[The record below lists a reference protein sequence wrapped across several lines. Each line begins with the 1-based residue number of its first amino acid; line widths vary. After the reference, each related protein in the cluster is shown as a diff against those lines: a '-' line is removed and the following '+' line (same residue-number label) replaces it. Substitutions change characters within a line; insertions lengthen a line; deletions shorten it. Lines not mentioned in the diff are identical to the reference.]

1 MKNFI
6 QPDKAKLKT
15 VPVSEFADFIKNDY
29 QGAKTEYLAV
39 NIEKKIRDSYDKTI
53 FKNNIMPSKHLMAD
67 LFDVSIGT
75 MQNVYRILED
85 KGILYSK
92 QCIGTLI
99 ADIDNPNIM
108 IRKSSSKRDYTINL
122 IKEFILKN
130 KFEPQSILPSSR
142 TIAKYINIPVNT
154 TRSAMEYLTIEG
166 ILKKSDDKGK
176 SWILLNTDFKEE
188 YKKNT
193 SLVNM
198 ISNDLKKYI
207 KENLKIGDKMPTHS
221 VLSKEFKVSIRT
233 IHNSFEMLIKEGIL
247 LSKRGRYGTFVLKMP
262 DKTGLQPQIESAIFA
277 KSQITA
283 KYHYER
289 IKDMIKQIIIE
300 KYSLHSKLP
309 SILDMANLLD
319 VSPNT
324 IRKAYFTLSQE
335 GYLTFER
342 GRYGGTFVKEM
353 PKQISDS
360 AFEWVSISSNYV
372 L

>member
-1 MKNFI
+1 MTNFI
-6 QPDKAKLKT
+6 QPDKSKLKT

-29 QGAKTEYLAV
+29 KGAKTEYLAI
-39 NIEKKIRDSYDKTI
+39 NIEKKIRDSYGKTI
-53 FKNNIMPSKHLMAD
+53 LKNNIMPSKHLMSD

-75 MQNVYRILED
+75 IQNVYRILED

-92 QCIGTLI
+92 QGIGTLI
-99 ADIDNPNIM
+99 ADIENPDVM
-108 IRKSSSKRDYTINL
+108 IRKSASKRDYAVNL

-130 KFEPQSILPSSR
+130 KFESQTVLPSSR
-142 TIAKYINIPVNT
+142 TIAKYINIPINT

-166 ILKKSDDKGK
+166 ILKKSDDNGK
-176 SWILLNTDFKEE
+176 SWILLKTNFTEE
-188 YKKNT
+188 YNKHT
-193 SLVNM
+193 SLVNI

-207 KENLKIGDKMPTHS
+207 NNNLKIGDKMPTHS
-221 VLSKEFKVSIRT
+221 TLSKLFKVSIRT
-233 IHNSFEMLIKEGIL
+233 IHNSFEILIKEGIL
-247 LSKRGRYGTFVLKMP
+247 LAKRGRYGTFVLKMP
-262 DKTGLQPQIESAIFA
+262 DSTGLQPQKESAIFA

-300 KYSLHSKLP
+300 KYSLHAKLP

-324 IRKAYFTLSQE
+324 IRKAYFVLAQE

-353 PKQISDS
+353 PKQVTDN
-360 AFEWVSISSNYV
+360 AFEWVSISSNYT